1 MACCLTDAVL
11 PCLAAGTLA
20 EGAFTEDLL
29 PASGLVTSSDEYYPT
44 VAINALMRLLRDPSL
59 SSHHFQVL
67 RSLFVIFRSLHL
79 AAVPYLTKVINLLTN
94 ATRCCL
100 MQTDTRSRELLC
112 WADAQ
117 LWLPSLCCLQQ
128 PGPSVTHFGLPGL
141 SFPSPYSP
149 HQTG

>member
-1 MACCLTDAVL
+1 MLCI
-11 PCLAAGTLA
+11 AAGTLA

-79 AAVPYLTKVINLLTN
+79 AAVPYLTKVINLLAN
-94 ATRCCL
+94 ATCCCL
-100 MQTDTRSRELLC
+100 RQTSSNCGSSLVVQMQPRLLTTRNGSHS
-112 WADAQ
+112 D
-117 LWLPSLCCLQQ
+117 
-128 PGPSVTHFGLPGL
+128 SVPPT
-141 SFPSPYSP
+141 SSA
-149 HQTG
+149 